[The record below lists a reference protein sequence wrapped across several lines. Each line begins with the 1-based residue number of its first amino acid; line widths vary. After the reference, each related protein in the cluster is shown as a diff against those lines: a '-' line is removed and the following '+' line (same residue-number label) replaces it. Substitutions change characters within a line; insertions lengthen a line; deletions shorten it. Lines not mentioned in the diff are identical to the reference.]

1 MIYSKIFL
9 LLPSPTFVSSTYF
22 LKYVNIFLVSW
33 LFYEFYFYTN
43 NPHLRRSIKIYLLW
57 LTKKR
62 NPLLGKGNEISSR
75 RRIVWIQTKKG
86 RTPPGMAPLVTP
98 KKKDLKAFILNLD
111 SVKRECFTLSSLND
125 ENSCKNSFLS
135 R

>member
-9 LLPSPTFVSSTYF
+9 LLPSPTFVKSTYF

-62 NPLLGKGNEISSR
+62 NPVLGTGKGNETSTR
-75 RRIVWIQTKKG
+75 RRIVWIQKKKEEPLLGWHLWSSQKKG
-86 RTPPGMAPLVTP
+86 FKSLYFESWFR
-98 KKKDLKAFILNLD
+98 KKRVLY
-111 SVKRECFTLSSLND
+111 SLFF
-125 ENSCKNSFLS
+125 KWWKFL
-135 R
+135 

>member
-57 LTKKR
+57 LMKKR
-62 NPLLGKGNEISSR
+62 NPPGNWKGKRDKHQKADRLNSDKKRKNPSWDGTSGHS
-75 RRIVWIQTKKG
+75 QKKG
-86 RTPPGMAPLVTP
+86 FKSLYFESWFR
-98 KKKDLKAFILNLD
+98 KKRVLY
-111 SVKRECFTLSSLND
+111 SLFF
-125 ENSCKNSFLS
+125 KWWKFL
-135 R
+135 